1 VGDTADPLVRL
12 IQQFPIAAAFLLGFS
27 AWLVAF
33 EEELRRLIGQRR
45 STGMRKQLD
54 ELRRDIRRLEAQ
66 RQNLLVRFL
75 NSERSSSSS
84 AVAPDETNP
93 SMIATDEI
101 ELIPESPEIAAHE
114 KTGFET
120 NSKIRSTRAMMY
132 YDPSHGSAG
141 LFIFLLFGA
150 LVIGVWAIIFTGGGS
165 NKGDC
170 IVAASVPHQPP
181 MQLTRFETP
190 CAYNRGV
197 AEFAPGEFLKDFK

>member
-1 VGDTADPLVRL
+1 VGDTADLLVRL
-12 IQQFPIAAAFLLGFS
+12 IQQFPIHALIAAAFLLGFF

-45 STGMRKQLD
+45 STGMRKQLH

-150 LVIGVWAIIFTGGGS
+150 LVIGVWAII
-165 NKGDC
+165 
-170 IVAASVPHQPP
+170 
-181 MQLTRFETP
+181 LTVWWFE
-190 CAYNRGV
+190 
-197 AEFAPGEFLKDFK
+197 